1 MLKAIL
7 RRGLRN
13 KRGKATEDE
22 TEMEERRKNG
32 RMKIGEAG
40 NENEKR
46 RGRLGYIKN
55 KRREAEEAP
64 GMFVE

>member
-1 MLKAIL
+1 
-7 RRGLRN
+7 
-13 KRGKATEDE
+13 
-22 TEMEERRKNG
+22 MEERRKNG